1 MRGLLDTKVDFVLK
15 NMFGFLKYPK
25 VLISHLH
32 ADLKQVNKIKSVE
45 IKVWH

>member
-15 NMFGFLKYPK
+15 NIFGLLKYPK

>member
-15 NMFGFLKYPK
+15 NIFGFLKYPK

-32 ADLKQVNKIKSVE
+32 TDLKQVNKIKGVE